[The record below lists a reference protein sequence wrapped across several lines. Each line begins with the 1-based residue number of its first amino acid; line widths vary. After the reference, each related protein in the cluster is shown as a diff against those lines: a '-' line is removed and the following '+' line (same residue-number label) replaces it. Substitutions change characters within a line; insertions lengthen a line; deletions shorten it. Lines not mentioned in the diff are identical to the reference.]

1 MENWQLKLGSSKSA
15 IRWMKIIQMNGRNS
29 RKRAAC
35 HTLSARADL
44 FCAQW
49 RHHHFPKSTPWSEYR
64 RALGRK
70 RAFSSPWQKW
80 PKRRKR
86 AANNVEKRSQESF
99 EKRVK
104 SRKRMKKK
112 YRNIRRQKG
121 AERVI
126 FIFLSEEGRNP
137 SAGLKIHN
145 HALLLPG
152 QILTASWSPVFL
164 FFSRQEKNNF
174 CLSFCAI
181 RATTL
186 KPQAS

>member
-1 MENWQLKLGSSKSA
+1 
-15 IRWMKIIQMNGRNS
+15 MKIIQMNGQNS

-104 SRKRMKKK
+104 SRKRMKKN
-112 YRNIRRQKG
+112 YRRDIRRQKG

-126 FIFLSEEGRNP
+126 FIFCQKREETR
-137 SAGLKIHN
+137 A
-145 HALLLPG
+145 
-152 QILTASWSPVFL
+152 PV
-164 FFSRQEKNNF
+164 KN
-174 CLSFCAI
+174 S
-181 RATTL
+181 
-186 KPQAS
+186 